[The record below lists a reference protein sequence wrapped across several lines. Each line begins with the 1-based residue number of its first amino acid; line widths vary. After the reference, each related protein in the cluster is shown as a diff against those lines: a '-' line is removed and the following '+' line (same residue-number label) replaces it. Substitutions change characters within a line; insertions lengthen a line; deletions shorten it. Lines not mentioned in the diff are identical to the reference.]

1 MPEIY
6 AGICPGICRG
16 ICQVL
21 LHKLLGKICICQGGF
36 GFDLLID
43 LQEKLQGNLPGNL
56 LRKFLKIF
64 FLREFAEEFATQLA
78 DETCRGISL
87 GKFAENF
94 AGGNFTFF
102 PLTLCYCGKGS
113 NSNPQKTL
121 TGLLFVKSSCC
132 GIMGIT
138 ICRDEW
144 FFLFRI
150 LIWTVWNYLL
160 PLFKSLFENFLFL
173 FKALFERWEII
184 WCPYST
190 PYLKMMVSYSKPY
203 LNDVKICVVLI
214 QSLIWKWCFLIWK
227 HHLALFGWLSFLHEE
242 GEKIRKHLDVKL
254 HKSLFKNSIC
264 AY

>member
-1 MPEIY
+1 MP
-6 AGICPGICRG
+6 GNFPGEICRKF
-16 ICQVL
+16 CWRKFHLFPFSPVL
-21 LHKLLGKICICQGGF
+21 LW
-36 GFDLLID
+36 
-43 LQEKLQGNLPGNL
+43 E
-56 LRKFLKIF
+56 
-64 FLREFAEEFATQLA
+64 
-78 DETCRGISL
+78 GIQQQSA
-87 GKFAENF
+87 KNI
-94 AGGNFTFF
+94 NR
-102 PLTLCYCGKGS
+102 P
-113 NSNPQKTL
+113 
-121 TGLLFVKSSCC
+121 FVCESSCC

-138 ICRDEW
+138 ICRDEYV

-203 LNDVKICVVLI
+203 LNEVNICVVLI

-254 HKSLFKNSIC
+254 HKPLFKNSIC

>member
-1 MPEIY
+1 M
-6 AGICPGICRG
+6 RG
-16 ICQVL
+16 I
-21 LHKLLGKICICQGGF
+21 
-36 GFDLLID
+36 
-43 LQEKLQGNLPGNL
+43 
-56 LRKFLKIF
+56 
-64 FLREFAEEFATQLA
+64 A
-78 DETCRGISL
+78 L
-87 GKFAENF
+87 GKFAEKN
-94 AGGNFTFF
+94 AGGNFTSFF
-102 PLTLCYCGKGS
+102 PLAMCYCGKGS
-113 NSNPQKTL
+113 NSFCLWKVAVVEL
-121 TGLLFVKSSCC
+121 WESLFVVMNS
-132 GIMGIT
+132 
-138 ICRDEW
+138 

-203 LNDVKICVVLI
+203 LNDVKICIVLI

-254 HKSLFKNSIC
+254 HKPLFKNSIC

>member
-1 MPEIY
+1 LLGKLPEIY
-6 AGICPGICRG
+6 DGICPGICRG

-64 FLREFAEEFATQLA
+64 FLREFAEEFAPQLA

-102 PLTLCYCGKGS
+102 PLALCYCGKGS

-138 ICRDEW
+138 ICRDEC

-150 LIWTVWNYLL
+150 L
-160 PLFKSLFENFLFL
+160 F
-173 FKALFERWEII
+173 
-184 WCPYST
+184 
-190 PYLKMMVSYSKPY
+190 
-203 LNDVKICVVLI
+203 
-214 QSLIWKWCFLIWK
+214 
-227 HHLALFGWLSFLHEE
+227 
-242 GEKIRKHLDVKL
+242 
-254 HKSLFKNSIC
+254 
-264 AY
+264 